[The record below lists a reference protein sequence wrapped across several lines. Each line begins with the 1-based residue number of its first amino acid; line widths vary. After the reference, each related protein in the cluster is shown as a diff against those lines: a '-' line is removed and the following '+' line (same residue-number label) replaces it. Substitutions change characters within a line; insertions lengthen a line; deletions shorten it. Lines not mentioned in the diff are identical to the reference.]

1 MAGMLSTNSTPAS
14 TSAASSTST
23 TSTTSSPQQP
33 LYIKYPISSQW
44 EFKLNNGETV
54 QGEIYCTDQVADLI
68 ILQDPTNNDIR
79 MISVTSIING
89 GETQQITENNNGS
102 DIEEDDAIE
111 KAATVTATTKKVDIV
126 HSKKVLDEREKRAI
140 RLAQESLKHLNPKA
154 PPMGQIVFDRL
165 LKACNEVV
173 WKGESIIVLD
183 TIKVDPPYK
192 QDDCKLLRS
201 AVAGSGQSKLK
212 GSLDRVQKIVSSI
225 HNNTNNA
232 SGAGGGKQ

>member
-14 TSAASSTST
+14 TSAASSTTSTST
-23 TSTTSSPQQP
+23 TSSSSPQQP

-68 ILQDPTNNDIR
+68 ILQDSTNNDIR
-79 MISVTSIING
+79 MISVTSIIT

-140 RLAQESLKHLNPKA
+140 RLAQESLKHLNPKVRTT
-154 PPMGQIVFDRL
+154 IYTCVRRVF
-165 LKACNEVV
+165 
-173 WKGESIIVLD
+173 IIIIW
-183 TIKVDPPYK
+183 TT
-192 QDDCKLLRS
+192 Q
-201 AVAGSGQSKLK
+201 
-212 GSLDRVQKIVSSI
+212 
-225 HNNTNNA
+225 
-232 SGAGGGKQ
+232 

>member
-1 MAGMLSTNSTPAS
+1 MAGMLSTNSTSAS
-14 TSAASSTST
+14 TSAASST
-23 TSTTSSPQQP
+23 TSTSSSSPQQP

-68 ILQDPTNNDIR
+68 ILQDSTNNDIR
-79 MISVTSIING
+79 MISVTSIIT

-111 KAATVTATTKKVDIV
+111 KAATATTKKVDIV

-232 SGAGGGKQ
+232 SGAGAGKQ

>member
-14 TSAASSTST
+14 TSAASSTTSTST
-23 TSTTSSPQQP
+23 TSSSSPQQP

-68 ILQDPTNNDIR
+68 ILQDSTNNDIR
-79 MISVTSIING
+79 MISVTSIIN

-111 KAATVTATTKKVDIV
+111 KASAATTNKVDIV

-140 RLAQESLKHLNPKA
+140 RLAQESLKHLNPKVRTT
-154 PPMGQIVFDRL
+154 IYTCVRR
-165 LKACNEVV
+165 VIT
-173 WKGESIIVLD
+173 IISW
-183 TIKVDPPYK
+183 TT
-192 QDDCKLLRS
+192 Q
-201 AVAGSGQSKLK
+201 
-212 GSLDRVQKIVSSI
+212 
-225 HNNTNNA
+225 
-232 SGAGGGKQ
+232 